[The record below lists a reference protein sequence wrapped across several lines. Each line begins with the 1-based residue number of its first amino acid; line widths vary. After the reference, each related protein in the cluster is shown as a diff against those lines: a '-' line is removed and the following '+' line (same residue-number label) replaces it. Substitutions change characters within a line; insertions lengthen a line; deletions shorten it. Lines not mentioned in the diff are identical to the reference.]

1 MSRPK
6 LFFVMTYRN
15 SVIRNSVIR
24 KLGYKKHDSLVPT
37 RFSLGYKKLF
47 ISLIY
52 PIVAKIVGT
61 PQMTWQPVF
70 SIPLSSLFSYR
81 LVNLTNNKSLMS
93 YISCCHSGRV
103 GSSPPTRAKKIHK
116 LWIVNER
123 HYCIAEIAHC
133 NYYNLCVTK
142 LTIFWQNTLGIH
154 TKYLSDP
161 LVPLFAH
168 ITLKLQ
174 IFWYTC
180 VNRSVLYSADHNNFL
195 NLGSPDLFCKK
206 NVLCK
211 TWRYSLLW
219 REIMNE
225 TLRAT
230 GVSANLIKNKTK
242 LLHRSGDPMFGKL

>member
-1 MSRPK
+1 MDEILDNPGVKPGYLLVQSTSVIRNSVIRKLAYKKAKILSRPK

-103 GSSPPTRAKKIHK
+103 GSSPPTRAKK
-116 LWIVNER
+116 
-123 HYCIAEIAHC
+123 
-133 NYYNLCVTK
+133 
-142 LTIFWQNTLGIH
+142 
-154 TKYLSDP
+154 
-161 LVPLFAH
+161 
-168 ITLKLQ
+168 
-174 IFWYTC
+174 
-180 VNRSVLYSADHNNFL
+180 
-195 NLGSPDLFCKK
+195 
-206 NVLCK
+206 
-211 TWRYSLLW
+211 
-219 REIMNE
+219 
-225 TLRAT
+225 
-230 GVSANLIKNKTK
+230 
-242 LLHRSGDPMFGKL
+242 